1 MQIQLVHKLFEVV
14 LGTKPIRRIYISGI
28 VCDVA
33 QDDGLNERRKTLPHL
48 GKQKNKKE
56 SVFEEQILGH
66 VL

>member
-1 MQIQLVHKLFEVV
+1 MV